1 MLVLRIEVS
10 GHAAEVRW
18 PGTEVVLGTGDAAA
32 IVRDDAGWA
41 DREAVLVH
49 LADHALVVP
58 TDGRPPTRLR
68 VGESVRLGSAEVT
81 LIGLSPATGGPA
93 SAQAPNS
100 VATASTLGAAP
111 PDLDLPIEL
120 DKPGAVEP
128 PRPRTPRDPAGPRVE
143 EAPTAAQAIGT
154 AATTKMA
161 TTTAARPDR
170 TSPFASSSF
179 DEELY
184 GILRRSPWWILS
196 AAVHGL
202 LLLVLSLL
210 APAAPPRPDAIVVHG
225 MLFSEEL
232 REQPLDSGGP
242 LEPALPDLPLEP
254 PEAPDADLP
263 LLPLHDAPFEATPDS
278 APPLPYEPEVETPPA
293 PWETALGLHHDT
305 PRVRRDP
312 APAPVPREGDADL
325 LVDDPERAKAMNAK
339 AAARVRAEI
348 AKGAGPLGKA
358 LKGLRTDDILVVR
371 GSFDHM
377 QNTLEELGLPFT
389 MKAPFDL
396 PGYALSRHKV
406 VFWNC
411 GENLLRPHEQ
421 ERVLKSVREFVQ
433 GGGYLFTTDWA
444 LTNLVMPAFPGYLR
458 TKGRLS
464 PMPELIVD
472 IVPTRAAGSHRLLD
486 GVFAEGERPRWWLEQ
501 ASFDIEVVRKESVEV
516 LIEAPALGDEPHRR
530 STAVAVT
537 FHVGRG
543 RVLHLLGHYYQQKG
557 NVSGAVGA
565 QRLPLNFVRMR
576 LEGAT
581 TGD

>member
-18 PGTEVVLGTGDAAA
+18 PGTEAVLGTGDAAA

-41 DREAVLVH
+41 EREAVLVH
-49 LADHALVVP
+49 LVDHALLVP

-68 VGESVRLGSAEVT
+68 VGEATRLGHAVLT
-81 LIGLSPATGGPA
+81 LLGLSPAAG
-93 SAQAPNS
+93 APKPPV
-100 VATASTLGAAP
+100 VATSLAAGSGSALGAAP

-120 DKPGAVEP
+120 DAPWSLEP
-128 PRPRTPRDPAGPRVE
+128 LRARASPDRAGPRVE
-143 EAPTAAQAIGT
+143 EAPVAAG
-154 AATTKMA
+154 AAGPGA
-161 TTTAARPDR
+161 PTTARGLARG
-170 TSPFASSSF
+170 SFSQGSF
-179 DEELY
+179 DDELY
-184 GILRRSPWWILS
+184 GVLRRSPWWILS

-210 APAAPPRPDAIVVHG
+210 APTPPSRPDAFVVHG
-225 MLFSEEL
+225 MLVSEEP

-242 LEPALPDLPLEP
+242 LEPALPELPLEP
-254 PEAPDADLP
+254 LEAPDVDLP
-263 LLPLHDAPFEATPDS
+263 VLPLDDAPFETTPETTS
-278 APPLPYEPEVETPPA
+278 PPLPYEPEVETPPS
-293 PWETALGLHHDT
+293 PWETALGLHHDL
-305 PRVRRDP
+305 PRVRRDE
-312 APAPVPREGDADL
+312 APAKVPRDGDADL

-348 AKGAGPLGKA
+348 ARGAGPLGKA

-377 QNTLEELGLPFT
+377 QHTLEELGLPFT
-389 MKAPFDL
+389 MKSPYDL
-396 PGYALSRHKV
+396 PGYALTRHKV

-458 TKGRLS
+458 TRGRLS
-464 PMPELIVD
+464 PLPELVVD
-472 IVPTRAAGSHRLLD
+472 IVPTPAAGSHRLLD
-486 GVFAEGERPRWWLEQ
+486 GVFTAGERPRWWLEQ

-516 LIEAPALGDEPHRR
+516 LVEAPALADDPHRR

-557 NVSGAVGA
+557 NVSGAVGV
-565 QRLPLNFVRMR
+565 QRMPLNFVRMR

-581 TGD
+581 TGN